1 VHIIKS
7 DGRILAA
14 PTNDVPTVLPLQSLT
29 VFALVFSAFSCPMS
43 LLPSAVSACSSKAK
57 AENLADGISG
67 TDLEKRVKAATSN
80 EHAPCTNS
88 ELQAIANLTHD
99 YANCREIMPLVWKRI
114 DQDREYW
121 RMIYK
126 VSKTNE
132 TIVHYPVRSR
142 SHFRCLHRC
151 SFCSFCAFFCACRH
165 FSPLSVCLLPSS
177 SFLLLL
183 RASSP
188 SCCFAS

>member
-1 VHIIKS
+1 VHIVNR

-14 PTNDVPTVLPLQSLT
+14 PANDVPTVLPLQSLIG
-29 VFALVFSAFSCPMS
+29 FALLSLVLVPACSCPLL
-43 LLPSAVSACSSKAK
+43 LLPSAVSAVSSKAK

-126 VSKTNE
+126 VRSTTNYDNHRRH
-132 TIVHYPVRSR
+132 TPVCFVRR
-142 SHFRCLHRC
+142 V
-151 SFCSFCAFFCACRH
+151 
-165 FSPLSVCLLPSS
+165 PVLL
-177 SFLLLL
+177 FLLLA
-183 RASSP
+183 RHS
-188 SCCFAS
+188 